1 MKRAMVTAV
10 TLLFLVFF
18 PSLTNAEITVK
29 LKLDRAEATLADSVR
44 MVVSISGT
52 QKGDAEPIVNGLEN
66 FTVTQGGT
74 SSRLEIVNGQVSA
87 GIDYTYFLQPKKTGT
102 FRIGPAQVN
111 VEGKTYTSKRETLA
125 VVKATRPSDA
135 AQRPLFLSAQIS
147 SQKVYVEEQ
156 AVYTLKLY
164 RRVRVSD
171 ISLSLPETE
180 YFTFKQLGKPTE
192 YESVHSGQPY
202 QVLEVRYV
210 LIASRAGNYTI
221 EPAKMNLTAYRP
233 ERRSRSSLFDD
244 PFFKDPF
251 FSFSSGRP
259 ITLAGEPLGLQ
270 VLPLPKEGRPTNFS
284 GLVGSFKI
292 ESKLEPTTVKSGESA
307 TLTVMLSGRGNVNR
321 LPDLPM
327 PEQTHMK
334 VYADQPSLDIGY
346 NNKGMT
352 GLKTMK
358 WALVPEEQ
366 GTYQIPPLKVSY
378 FDPESHKYEVIETSS
393 HSLTGLP
400 GESKEILA
408 SVKTGV
414 ETAQVKQAVKEMG
427 RDILPIHTS
436 LRDLTNVYPARPA
449 GALFA
454 LIILA
459 PVLLYSATFIGT
471 KLRKQSPQA
480 AAVTKARKA
489 ARKLFKQ
496 YNQGSQRWEDLP
508 LLMRDYLND
517 RLGLRLG
524 SITAEEAAEIIKAK
538 GARPET
544 EEKLRRVLQK
554 VESAIFTGKGQE
566 PSDLGDELLQ
576 LVKQIDKEVR

>member
-1 MKRAMVTAV
+1 MKRATALAL
-10 TLLFLVFF
+10 TLLFLIFF
-18 PSLTNAEITVK
+18 TSLTSAEANVE
-29 LKLDRAEATLADSVR
+29 LKLDPPEASLADSVR
-44 MVVSISGT
+44 MVVSVSGT

-66 FTVTQGGT
+66 FTVIRGGT
-74 SSRLEIVNGQVSA
+74 SSRLEVINGQVKAS
-87 GIDYTYFLQPKKTGT
+87 IDYTYFLQPKRAGT
-102 FRIGPAQVN
+102 FQIGPAQVAI
-111 VEGKTYTSKRETLA
+111 EGNTYTSNLETLT
-125 VVKATRPSDA
+125 VVKATQPSGAD
-135 AQRPLFLSAQIS
+135 QRPLFLSAKIS

-156 AVYTLKLY
+156 AIYTLTLY
-164 RRVRVSD
+164 RQAKVSD
-171 ISLSLPETE
+171 ISLNLPETE
-180 YFTFKQLGKPTE
+180 YLAFKQLGKPTE
-192 YESVHSGQPY
+192 YESVHNGRPY
-202 QVLEVRYV
+202 KVLEVRYV

-221 EPAKMNLTAYRP
+221 EPAKINLIVYQP
-233 ERRSRSSLFDD
+233 KRRSRLSLFDN
-244 PFFKDPF
+244 PFFEDPF

-259 ITLAGEPLGLQ
+259 MTLAGEPLEMR
-270 VLPLPKEGRPTNFS
+270 VLPLPKEGRPTDFS
-284 GLVGSFKI
+284 GLVGSFQI
-292 ESKLEPTTVKSGESA
+292 ESKLEPTTVNSGESA

-321 LPDLPM
+321 LPDLTM
-327 PEQTHMK
+327 PEQTHIK
-334 VYADQPSLDIGY
+334 VYADRPSLDIRY
-346 NNKGMT
+346 NNKGMM

-366 GTYQIPPLKVSY
+366 GTYQIPPLRVSY
-378 FDPESHKYEVIETSS
+378 FDPESHKYEVIETPS

-449 GALFA
+449 GVLFA
-454 LIILA
+454 LILLA
-459 PVLLYSATFIGT
+459 PALLYSATFVGT

-480 AAVTKARKA
+480 AAATKARKA
-489 ARKLFKQ
+489 ARKLSKQ

-544 EEKLRRVLQK
+544 EEKLRRVLQR

-576 LVKQIDKEVR
+576 LIKQIDKEVR